1 MQSRICFNT
10 LHNMVSGRPCLNWK
24 DSLKIFWYRFLRQ
37 GFQLAQASLQLSV
50 CQGWPW
56 ISNPPASAFAITY
69 WDWRHVPLP
78 PPAGLEP
85 RSSRMLG
92 KHTTNWATS
101 LALKILILPNYSS
114 SSRSTIQQPFIF
126 LCKTKMHRMG
136 SFPIFEL
143 FPQEKPAEPIPKH
156 KITLCFPTNGL
167 IPI

>member
-37 GFQLAQASLQLSV
+37 GFQVAQASLQLSV

-78 PPAGLEP
+78 PPTGLEP

-101 LALKILILPNYSS
+101 LP
-114 SSRSTIQQPFIF
+114 SRSWFFRTTVHLPAVPSNTLLFFYAKQKCIEWVPFPSLSYFLRRSQQNPFRN
-126 LCKTKMHRMG
+126 TR
-136 SFPIFEL
+136 
-143 FPQEKPAEPIPKH
+143 
-156 KITLCFPTNGL
+156 
-167 IPI
+167 